1 MHEISREEPAIPQIT
16 YRKACVLQLFF
27 ILSVVLWGCTVPQ
40 SVPDPPVVEVAF
52 VALTANW
59 EHYVTLADTFNAQ
72 HPGVHV
78 HVIDPASI
86 KAAAPGD
93 EVQQAVRVAD
103 ALLLPEVDLARASN
117 SGIFRDLTTL
127 AQHDGDLASHN
138 VYPNLLSR
146 FQEHGGATWG
156 IPLGVSPLLLA
167 YDRARF
173 DAAGVSYPEPG
184 WSWDQFL
191 ATAQQL
197 SDPAQ
202 AQWGFAGFTPGS
214 FDLAAFILQHGGTLV
229 EDGRPALD
237 TPRNAEALAWVAD
250 LARVHRV
257 MPPES
262 AAPMAPQIRE
272 AAMWLQRPGGSLRTT
287 TGLAPLPEG
296 ARYAALDIVYGGYIS
311 AGSQVPEAAWQWL
324 LYLTHQPPPH
334 ELLPARPSVL
344 ESTVD
349 PSDAGYAAYPYALER
364 VAPEPWHRLRD
375 FSPAWSWLAD
385 EGLAALLAGSAAA
398 PDVLHDAQSLALE
411 GPAAPPMGGLPT
423 GAAGP
428 PPTVAR
434 PPRADPTSLRTL
446 VFDRYAFEEVARHYV
461 ASLDTPTSITV
472 ESFASGVTYPPEK
485 RAEFDVFAA
494 PPNFRAEEV
503 AGHWLTLD
511 PFIESDGAFDLDDF
525 YSRALDTYTRDGKL
539 WALPTDLDTLLLF
552 YNPAAFDVAGL
563 PYPDGTSTWEDLA
576 AAAEQLSTGEN
587 RERRWGLVT
596 PMTGWESLPLIRAAQ
611 QIGRAG
617 PLVDDPEHPRAP
629 TLDREAVVEGVR
641 WYAAL
646 TRDRQVLAPPA
657 LYYRDWLASDDLIAS
672 GRAAMWISTV
682 GVGLRLPGASDGIG
696 VAPLPVTGS
705 PYTTM
710 GVTGYGISAHSA
722 QPEAA
727 WQWLVHLTRQPALGR
742 GLPARRSLLDE
753 AVFPFFPD
761 ALQPDLRQAFQTTLE
776 TYENSGFSAARAGT
790 PWYDVAYR
798 LYRLAVRETLEIGT
812 DPAVTLGAAQATA
825 EAYMACL
832 HRQALLAS
840 NEGSRDLNALP
851 PEITAACEEAAAV
864 PPEVLWYED

>member
-1 MHEISREEPAIPQIT
+1 MHETSREEPAIPQIT

-40 SVPDPPVVEVAF
+40 SVPDPPVAEVTF

-59 EHYVTLADTFNAQ
+59 EHYVNLADAFNAQ
-72 HPGVHV
+72 HPGLRV
-78 HVIDPASI
+78 HVIDPASLRGPT
-86 KAAAPGD
+86 PGD

-103 ALLLPEVDLARASN
+103 AVLMAEVDLTLTSN
-117 SGIFRDLTTL
+117 TDIFRDLTTL
-127 AQHDGDLASHN
+127 VQREGDLAPHDF
-138 VYPNLLSR
+138 YPSLLHR
-146 FQEHGGATWG
+146 FQEHGSTPWG

-167 YDRARF
+167 YDRTRF
-173 DAAGVSYPEPG
+173 DAAGVPHPEPG

-197 SDPAQ
+197 TDPAQ

-250 LARVHRV
+250 LARVHGV
-257 MPPES
+257 MPSDLSP
-262 AAPMAPQIRE
+262 PQP

-287 TGLAPLPEG
+287 TGLAPLPED
-296 ARYAALDIVYGGYIS
+296 ARYAALDIVYGGHIS
-311 AGSQVPEAAWQWL
+311 AGSQAPEAAWQWL

-364 VAPEPWHRLRD
+364 VAPEPWHDLQA
-375 FSPAWSWLAD
+375 FSAAWTWLAD
-385 EGLAALLAGSAAA
+385 AGLAALLAGSAAA

-411 GPAAPPMGGLPT
+411 SPASPPPTGSLPT
-423 GAAGP
+423 SPAGP
-428 PPTVAR
+428 PPTVAQ
-434 PPRADPTSLRTL
+434 PPRADPTTLRTL
-446 VFDRYAFEEVARHYV
+446 VLDRYTFEEVARHYV
-461 ASLDTPTSITV
+461 ASLDIPTSITV
-472 ESFASGVTYPPEK
+472 EGFASGVTYPPEK

-503 AGHWLTLD
+503 AGHWFMLD
-511 PFIESDGAFDLDDF
+511 PFVESDGAFGLDDF
-525 YSRALDTYTRDGKL
+525 YPRALDTYTRDGKL

-552 YNPAAFDVAGL
+552 YNPAAFDAVDL
-563 PYPDGTSTWEDLA
+563 PYPDGTWTWEDLA

-587 RERRWGLVT
+587 WERHWGLVT

-617 PLVDDPEHPRAP
+617 PLVDDPERPRAP
-629 TLDREAVVEGVR
+629 TLNREAVVEGVH

-646 TRDRQVLAPPA
+646 TQDRQVLAPPA
-657 LYYRDWLASDDLIAS
+657 LYYRDWQASLDLIAS

-682 GVGLRLPGASDGIG
+682 GMGQLPGASGGIG
-696 VAPLPVTGS
+696 VALLPVTGS

-727 WQWLVHLTRQPALGR
+727 WQWLVHLTQQPALVR
-742 GLPARRSLLDE
+742 GLPARRSLLAR

-776 TYENSGFSAARAGT
+776 TYGNSGFSASRAGT

-825 EAYMACL
+825 AAYMVCL

-851 PEITAACEEAAAV
+851 PEVTAACEEAAGV